1 MHLHYSAIT
10 YPILL
15 DSYIIATVIVNTVKV
30 KIFVGNDLN
39 GTWEESQIVQGS
51 FPAGENHS
59 VRDLQIYM
67 DQQTGLEY
75 IFGTVGTQGIYKG
88 KYNPSIPGKVDWII
102 TPEFSIINLLV
113 ETIVCGRLSGLDI
126 IDTSSLHPNV
136 YIIRIGN
143 ESIKFIKTE

>member
-1 MHLHYSAIT
+1 
-10 YPILL
+10 
-15 DSYIIATVIVNTVKV
+15 VNIVTVKS
-30 KIFVGNDLN
+30 FVRNDLN
-39 GTWEESQIVQGS
+39 GTWEENQIVQGS
-51 FPAGENHS
+51 FPSGENYS

-75 IFGTVGTQGIYKG
+75 IFGKVGTQGIYKG

-102 TPEFSIINLLV
+102 TPEFSIINLLG

-143 ESIKFIKTE
+143 ESIKLIKTE